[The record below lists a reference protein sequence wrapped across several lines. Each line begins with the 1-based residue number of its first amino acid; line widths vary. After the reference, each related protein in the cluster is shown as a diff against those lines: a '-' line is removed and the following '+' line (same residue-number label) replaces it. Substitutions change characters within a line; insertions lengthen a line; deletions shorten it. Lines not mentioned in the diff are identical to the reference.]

1 MKLVDHC
8 PNFCLS
14 SRAEVNDKWTGSG
27 GNSQKN
33 RFWKKFLDV
42 FNCKSKLDDN
52 CEPST
57 HSFHRRTTS
66 NVHKCQIERKF
77 KIKKRELFNRH
88 RRELF
93 VVDDDYNKSRS
104 GKSNKLWKKSS
115 KTHCRAWKLTGA
127 KVRVISEFSGQTIH
141 FALSTLI
148 IVGVL
153 KYRIY
158 YTNNYSTYER
168 FKLQIWIFAISI
180 FHLTEL
186 IKLREL
192 LSRLYHLNKSN

>member
-14 SRAEVNDKWTGSG
+14 SRPEVNDKWTGSG

-42 FNCKSKLDDN
+42 FNCKSQLGDN
-52 CEPST
+52 CEPSAR
-57 HSFHRRTTS
+57 SFHRSATS
-66 NVHKCQIERKF
+66 NVHKCLIERKF

-104 GKSNKLWKKSS
+104 GKSNKLWKKELEKLIVVLENWRVQRWESLVNFPVKRFTSPSRLSS
-115 KTHCRAWKLTGA
+115 SSAFWS
-127 KVRVISEFSGQTIH
+127 IEFIIQTI
-141 FALSTLI
+141 I
-148 IVGVL
+148 
-153 KYRIY
+153 RP
-158 YTNNYSTYER
+158 
-168 FKLQIWIFAISI
+168 LQTSDLNLQFQFFIWRS
-180 FHLTEL
+180 
-186 IKLREL
+186 
-192 LSRLYHLNKSN
+192 